1 MNEKVIWDCLLQKV
15 GNERGVAAIMGN
27 LMAESSLN
35 PLCATGKNKTA
46 NYAKDADNG
55 AVDFVN
61 DGVAFGLVQ
70 WCYHTRKAGLLEYA
84 KKTGRSVGHLQ
95 MQLEYIL
102 IEMSNYKT
110 AWNAVNNAKDIRTA
124 SDIVMLNYE
133 NPATKTEAAKQK
145 RAAYGQK
152 FYDQF
157 AKTQQ
162 KQEDA
167 AKPQQKTVRT
177 TDTVNIRAG
186 SSINTAKLGKMA
198 KGVSMEWLAT
208 ENGFHKVAV
217 WISGDFSEVK
227 GRSAVTPAL
236 TARMSTRAR
245 LTPREITSTFAG

>member
-1 MNEKVIWDCLLQKV
+1 M
-15 GNERGVAAIMGN
+15 
-27 LMAESSLN
+27 
-35 PLCATGKNKTA
+35 
-46 NYAKDADNG
+46 
-55 AVDFVN
+55 
-61 DGVAFGLVQ
+61 Q
-70 WCYHTRKAGLLEYA
+70 WCYKTRKAGLLAYA
-84 KKTGRSVGHLQ
+84 KSTGRSVGHLQ
-95 MQLEYIL
+95 MQLEYL
-102 IEMSNYKT
+102 IDEMRGNYHT
-110 AWNAVNNAKDIRTA
+110 AWAAACNAKSIREA
-124 SDIVMLNYE
+124 SDVIMLRYE

-227 GRSAVTPAL
+227 G
-236 TARMSTRAR
+236 
-245 LTPREITSTFAG
+245 

>member
-1 MNEKVIWDCLLQKV
+1 MNEKIIWDYLLQV
-15 GNERGVAAIMGN
+15 TGNAYGTAAIMGN

-35 PLCATGKNKTA
+35 PQCATGKNRTA

-70 WCYHTRKAGLLEYA
+70 WCFHTRKEGLLKYA
-84 KKTGRSVGHLQ
+84 KSTGRSVGHLQ
-95 MQLEYIL
+95 MQLEYL
-102 IEMSNYKT
+102 IAEMRGNYHT
-110 AWNAVNNAKDIRTA
+110 AWAAACNAKSIREA
-124 SDIVMLNYE
+124 SDVIMLRYE

-162 KQEDA
+162 KQEGA

-198 KGVSMEWLAT
+198 KGVSLEWLAT
-208 ENGFHKVAV
+208 EKGFHKVAV
-217 WISGDFSEVK
+217 WISGDFSKVVN
-227 GRSAVTPAL
+227 G
-236 TARMSTRAR
+236 
-245 LTPREITSTFAG
+245 

>member
-1 MNEKVIWDCLLQKV
+1 MNEKMIWDYLLNSTK
-15 GNERGVAAIMGN
+15 NEMGTAAIMGN

-46 NYAKDADNG
+46 NYAKDADNC
-55 AVDFVN
+55 AVDFAH

-70 WCYHTRKAGLLEYA
+70 WCFHTRKEGLLKYA
-84 KKTGRSVGHLQ
+84 KSTGRSVGHLQ
-95 MQLEYIL
+95 MQLEYL
-102 IEMSNYKT
+102 IAEMRGNYHT
-110 AWNAVNNAKDIRTA
+110 AWAAACNAKSIREA
-124 SDIVMLNYE
+124 SDVIMLRYE
-133 NPATKTEAAKQK
+133 NPSTKTEAAKQK

-162 KQEDA
+162 KPENA
-167 AKPQQKTVRT
+167 AKPQQKMVRT

-186 SSINTAKLGKMA
+186 SSLNTAKLGKMA

-227 GRSAVTPAL
+227 G
-236 TARMSTRAR
+236 
-245 LTPREITSTFAG
+245 